1 LIIGSAQ
8 KSSLRYKKQAEQRAL
23 KAGSVQHLLIAHS
36 GYGVF
41 LGYAFMNRPNVVAAF
56 QRVTEE
62 RKTKGM
68 VGVGL

>member
-1 LIIGSAQ
+1 M
-8 KSSLRYKKQAEQRAL
+8 
-23 KAGSVQHLLIAHS
+23 LIAHS

-41 LGYAFMNRPNVVAAF
+41 LGYAFMNRPNGVAAF

>member
-1 LIIGSAQ
+1 MIGSAQ
-8 KSSLRYKKQAEQRAL
+8 KSSPRYKKQAERHAL
-23 KAGSVQHLLIAHS
+23 KAGSVRHLLIAHS

-41 LGYAFMNRPNVVAAF
+41 LGYAFIDRPNGVAAF